1 MRISE
6 AREGGSTVRH
16 PSVCSV
22 HAPRSDAAR
31 STSPVRRA
39 KSGPSAAAPAPL
51 DILLDRREP
60 SYMTSAVS
68 CSNPHG
74 MLVA

>member
-22 HAPRSDAAR
+22 HAATQRAAR
-31 STSPVRRA
+31 HPCA
-39 KSGPSAAAPAPL
+39 GPSLDLLPL
-51 DILLDRREP
+51 HRLPLTCYSTAE
-60 SYMTSAVS
+60 SQAT
-68 CSNPHG
+68 
-74 MLVA
+74 